1 MIANRTSKLRELARF
16 LPTQDRRLLDQLL
29 EEAVDL
35 IIFGSRAAGVH
46 SKLSDLDILYV
57 GVRERYKSECL
68 DIVWRQPSEIE
79 HRKWLGSELASH
91 IAAYGIVIQGDAH
104 WKDAVRLADATLSK
118 KERRVAALVD
128 GLWVYWDRIHPEFRR
143 KYLTTIRREVQRLQL
158 LREGVA
164 VPPTPMLDRKW
175 KNEHGAADS
184 WTKSLWGIKTS
195 NSATR
200 DRLLRTT
207 DLIIPQHSSH
217 NKEPVIEVASK
228 VTR

>member
-164 VPPTPMLDRKW
+164 VP
-175 KNEHGAADS
+175 
-184 WTKSLWGIKTS
+184 
-195 NSATR
+195 
-200 DRLLRTT
+200 RLLCLTANGRMSMALPTAGQNPFGESRRPIAPHEIACYAQLT
-207 DLIIPQHSSH
+207 
-217 NKEPVIEVASK
+217 
-228 VTR
+228 